1 MGLAKELFEC
11 FRGQGKFS
19 LKDAY
24 LKYPDKPK
32 ESIRA
37 RIYENLG
44 IRFERAAAGVYCTCS
59 GKEGCLVLE
68 GDGRDLSFLKDES
81 IDWILTDHPWED
93 EKSNKGGNRAFSKY
107 PCFRYTEG
115 DFREKARV
123 LKKGCFLA
131 EILPEENGSNY
142 QYLSGIKQMAEKCGF
157 LYYTKVPWEKSGFV
171 SNTGRKSKNT
181 QDIMIFSKGK
191 ARALRPDRK
200 KGDGAVMSGAKGML
214 PAKFQIPPVPKKER
228 LHQSELPVSL
238 CEQILEF
245 VTCEGEV
252 VLDTFAGSGSTGEAC
267 LNKGRNCI
275 LIELLKENV
284 EKIQLRLK
292 RKVQEEER
300 HRKAGST
307 GRTI

>member
-1 MGLAKELFEC
+1 M
-11 FRGQGKFS
+11 
-19 LKDAY
+19 
-24 LKYPDKPK
+24 
-32 ESIRA
+32 
-37 RIYENLG
+37 
-44 IRFERAAAGVYCTCS
+44 
-59 GKEGCLVLE
+59 
-68 GDGRDLSFLKDES
+68 
-81 IDWILTDHPWED
+81 
-93 EKSNKGGNRAFSKY
+93 
-107 PCFRYTEG
+107 
-115 DFREKARV
+115 

-142 QYLSGIKQMAEKCGF
+142 QYLYGIKQMAEKCGF